1 MASTFAALH
10 HPDAGSPLLLPN
22 AWDHASAAALAA
34 QGFTAIG
41 TTSLGVAAA
50 AGLPDGSAATR
61 DASLALALAL
71 GQGPFLLSVDAE
83 GGFSDDPAEVAEVA
97 RELAA
102 VGAVGINLEDGRAD
116 GTLTPAE
123 LHAEKITAVKAAV
136 PGLFVNA
143 RTDTHWLGGGGAGD
157 GGGGRGPE
165 LGRETIR
172 RLDAYQLA
180 GADGV
185 FVPGLSDPARI
196 AGLVEA
202 LDVPLNILY
211 SPKGP
216 ALPALAELGVRRV
229 SLGSLL
235 YRRALGA
242 ALETAAL
249 IRAGL
254 PVEGAAPTYD
264 EVQALVRPGGPDR
277 PGLGPGPGAGSD
289 RPGAT
294 PSEGAS
300 W

>member
-10 HPDAGSPLLLPN
+10 HPDAGAPLLLPN

-34 QGFTAIG
+34 QGFAAIG

-50 AGLPDGSAATR
+50 AGLRDGSAATR

-83 GGFSDDPAEVAEVA
+83 GGFSDDPAEVAQVA

-116 GTLTPAE
+116 GTLTPVE
-123 LHAEKITAVKAAV
+123 LHAAKISAVKDAV

-143 RTDTHWLGGGGAGD
+143 RTDTHWLGD
-157 GGGGRGPE
+157 GNGNGNGYGGGRDG
-165 LGRETIR
+165 GRETIR

-185 FVPGLSDPARI
+185 FVPGLGDPARI
-196 AGLVEA
+196 AALVKA

-211 SPKGP
+211 SPTGP
-216 ALPALAELGVRRV
+216 TVPELAELGVRRISV
-229 SLGSLL
+229 GSLL

-249 IRAGL
+249 IKAGL
-254 PVEGAAPTYD
+254 PVEGAAPTPTYG
-264 EVQALVRPGGPDR
+264 EVQALVP
-277 PGLGPGPGAGSD
+277 PGP
-289 RPGAT
+289 T

>member
-10 HPDAGSPLLLPN
+10 HPDAGAPLLLPN
-22 AWDHASAAALAA
+22 AWDHASAAALAG
-34 QGFTAIG
+34 QGFAAIG

-61 DASLALALAL
+61 DATLTLALAL

-83 GGFSDDPAEVAEVA
+83 GGFSDDPAEVAGTA

-102 VGAVGINLEDGRAD
+102 VGAVGINLEDGRPD
-116 GTLTPAE
+116 GTLAPAE
-123 LHAEKITAVKAAV
+123 LHAAKIGAVKAAV

-143 RTDTHWLGGGGAGD
+143 RTDTHWLDDGD
-157 GGGGRGPE
+157 GDGDGRGFA

-202 LDVPLNILY
+202 IDVPLNILY
-211 SPKGP
+211 SPQGP
-216 ALPALAELGVRRV
+216 PLPALAELGVRRV

-254 PVEGAAPTYD
+254 PVEGSAPTYD

-277 PGLGPGPGAGSD
+277 PG
-289 RPGAT
+289 AT